1 MRCAEEKKARRR
13 NAYKV
18 LFGDEVVAHFMSFL
32 LSRNTHIC
40 PILTLES
47 QLRIVFMQLECE
59 DLIF

>member
-18 LFGDEVVAHFMSFL
+18 LFGDEVMAHFMSFL

-47 QLRIVFMQLECE
+47 QLRIVFMQL
-59 DLIF
+59 